1 MADMDGYQ
9 RFIAL
14 SRYARYIDDLG
25 RRETWEE
32 TVDRYIKF
40 WSDKYADNPEVLS
53 KLVEARQAILDLE
66 VMPSMR
72 CLMTAGPALDKDH
85 VAGYNCAYAAI
96 DNIKRFDEALYVLM
110 CGTGLG
116 YSVERKYVE
125 QLPVVAEAFHG
136 TDTVIKVADSK
147 VGWARGYRQL
157 IRLLYAGDIPQWDL
171 SNVRGP
177 GERLKTFGGRA
188 SGPAPLED
196 LFRYTC
202 EVFRGAAGRRLNSL
216 EVHDILCKI
225 ASVVVVGGVRRS
237 ALISL
242 SNLTD
247 TRLRHAKSGDFP
259 TYRYLANNS
268 VVYTER
274 PDPEVF
280 MDEWL
285 ALYRSHSGERG
296 IFNRAAAV
304 RQVERIGRRDAGHDF
319 GCNPCSEIILRPAQF
334 CNLTE
339 VVVRSGDNT
348 GSLERKVEIASF
360 LGTLQSTLTNFRYLS
375 PEWKRNCEEERLLGV
390 SLTGISDHHILGNPA
405 STVIKGTLQL
415 LREAAIKENKIWAE
429 RLGINQSAAIT
440 CVKPSGTV
448 SQLVNS
454 ASGIH
459 ARYAPYYIRRVR
471 ADEKDPLAKW
481 MEEVGYP
488 TEDGLNHTKIF
499 SFPQKAPANARCE
512 GDLTSIE
519 QLELW
524 KIYQDHWC
532 EHKPSITVHYR
543 PEEFLDIGAWVYRNI
558 DEISGI
564 AFLPKDDHVYAQ
576 APYEAITKE
585 EYNALLKAL
594 PKVDWSEFVET
605 YDNTTASQELACS
618 GNVCEVVDI
627 VR

>member
-40 WSDKYADNPEVLS
+40 WSDKYADNPVVLS
-53 KLVEARQAILDLE
+53 RLVEARQAILDLE

-440 CVKPSGTV
+440 CV
-448 SQLVNS
+448 
-454 ASGIH
+454 
-459 ARYAPYYIRRVR
+459 
-471 ADEKDPLAKW
+471 
-481 MEEVGYP
+481 
-488 TEDGLNHTKIF
+488 
-499 SFPQKAPANARCE
+499 NA
-512 GDLTSIE
+512 
-519 QLELW
+519 
-524 KIYQDHWC
+524 
-532 EHKPSITVHYR
+532 
-543 PEEFLDIGAWVYRNI
+543 
-558 DEISGI
+558 
-564 AFLPKDDHVYAQ
+564 
-576 APYEAITKE
+576 
-585 EYNALLKAL
+585 
-594 PKVDWSEFVET
+594 
-605 YDNTTASQELACS
+605 
-618 GNVCEVVDI
+618 
-627 VR
+627 